1 MDKAKKKKILK
12 TLFLISL
19 VPKVFTLKALAT
31 YYITNHI
38 DKEVSFAYQ
47 LIEPSCNN
55 DDTEIKY
62 VSGYSYKNKKLNPIY
77 SDLES

>member
-31 YYITNHI
+31 YYITNRI

-55 DDTEIKY
+55 DDDIKY
-62 VSGYSYKNKKLNPIY
+62 VSGYSYKNKKLYPIY